1 MLYTGPLIDAHHHFW
16 DVGMARHSW
25 LAPAPGREMVFG
37 DPAPL
42 YRNYLPADLEADA
55 RSQNLVASVHVEA
68 GWDPSD
74 PVGETAWLS
83 QLARTQRLPTV
94 LVVYAPL
101 DDPEVG
107 KVLEAQCACPLVR
120 GVRFVLSWHEDP
132 GKSFVRRS
140 DYMADR

>member
-1 MLYTGPLIDAHHHFW
+1 
-16 DVGMARHSW
+16 
-25 LAPAPGREMVFG
+25 MVFG

-42 YRNYLPADLEADA
+42 YRDYLPADLEADA

-68 GWDPSD
+68 GWDRSD

-101 DDPEVG
+101 DDPGSARCSRHRAPVRW
-107 KVLEAQCACPLVR
+107 CAA
-120 GVRFVLSWHEDP
+120 
-132 GKSFVRRS
+132 S
-140 DYMADR
+140 DSS